1 MKRAKFRSV
10 HNLPINCAMINVP
23 LLRLANAA
31 DRQCSHLCAAVRR
44 KAAPHHADSHSAHHR
59 RVSDPAP
66 GARRVRADAGDAWC
80 GADDGY
86 HAVIARLITGIFE
99 CADPAAIV
107 PNHDPAALRFFSRFC
122 NGLFVA
128 VALNVDGND
137 GSSFVVMEKEAVKCH
152 SRPPAFAAA
161 RGGHGR
167 GNMTEIK

>member
-1 MKRAKFRSV
+1 M
-10 HNLPINCAMINVP
+10 
-23 LLRLANAA
+23 
-31 DRQCSHLCAAVRR
+31 
-44 KAAPHHADSHSAHHR
+44 
-59 RVSDPAP
+59 
-66 GARRVRADAGDAWC
+66 
-80 GADDGY
+80 DGH
-86 HAVIARLITGIFE
+86 HAVIARLVTGIFE

-107 PNHDPAALRFFSRFC
+107 PNHDPAAVRLFSRFC